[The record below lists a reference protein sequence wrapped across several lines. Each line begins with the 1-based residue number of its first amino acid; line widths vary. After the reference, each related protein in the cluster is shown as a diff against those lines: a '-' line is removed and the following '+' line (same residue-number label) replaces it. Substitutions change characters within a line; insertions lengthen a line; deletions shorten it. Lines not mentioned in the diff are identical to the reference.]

1 MTSVTVALVA
11 YNRINSGEINMGNS
25 ADNTDVVILAAA
37 RTPQGRING
46 QLASFTAV
54 DLGAHAIRAALN
66 AGGVDA
72 GQVEA
77 VIMGQVLQ
85 AGAGQNPARQS
96 SIGAGIGWNVPAVTV
111 NKVCLSGLTAVIDAA
126 RLIRSGEASVVV
138 AGGQESMTRAPHL
151 LPGSRQGWTYGSI
164 EALDAAAHDGLT
176 DAFDGHSMGLST
188 ETRNRALGIDR
199 TSQDNVAAQSHQR
212 AALAAK
218 NGTFD
223 DEIVPISVKQ
233 RKGDPLV
240 VSTDEGVRP
249 NTSVESLAGL
259 RAAFVTDGTI
269 TAGNSSPLSDGA
281 AALVLSSRAFAEEH
295 GLEYLAVVGK
305 PGQVAGPDNSLHSQ
319 PSNAIRDA
327 LGRAGWSTA
336 DLDFIEINEAFGSVA
351 VQSLKDLDYPLE
363 QCNIH
368 GGAIALGHPIGAS
381 GARLAG
387 HAAHELK
394 RRGSGKAAVSLCGGG
409 GQGEALLLYRD

>member
-1 MTSVTVALVA
+1 ME
-11 YNRINSGEINMGNS
+11 EITMGNS
-25 ADNTDVVILAAA
+25 RDNTDVVILAAV

-54 DLGAHAIRAALN
+54 ELGSRAIKGALD
-66 AGGVDA
+66 ASGVDA
-72 GQVEA
+72 GDVQA

-96 SIGAGIGWNVPAVTV
+96 SIGAGIGWDVPAVTI

-126 RLIRSGEASVVV
+126 RMIRGGEAEVVV

-164 EALDAAAHDGLT
+164 QALDVAAHDGLT
-176 DAFDGHSMGLST
+176 DAFDGQSMGLST
-188 ETRNRALGIDR
+188 ETRNLALGIDR

-218 NGTFD
+218 NGPFD
-223 DEIVPISVKQ
+223 DEIVPVSVKQ
-233 RKGDPLV
+233 RKGDPIM
-240 VSTDEGVRP
+240 VSADEGVRP
-249 NTSVESLAGL
+249 NTSVDSLAGL

-281 AALVLSSRAFAEEH
+281 AALVLASRGYAEEH
-295 GLEYLAVVGK
+295 GLEYLAVLGK

-319 PSNAIRDA
+319 PSNAIKNA
-327 LGRAGWSTA
+327 LGRAGWTVA

-363 QCNIH
+363 KCNIH

-381 GARLAG
+381 GARLAV

-394 RRGSGKAAVSLCGGG
+394 RRGTGKAAVSLCGGG